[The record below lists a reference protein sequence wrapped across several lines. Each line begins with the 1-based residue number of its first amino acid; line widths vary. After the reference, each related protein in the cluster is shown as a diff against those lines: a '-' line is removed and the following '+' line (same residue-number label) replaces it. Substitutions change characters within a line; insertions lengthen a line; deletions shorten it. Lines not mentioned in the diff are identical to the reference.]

1 MATYPNRTDLNNP
14 AKKLAVTTT
23 PGQTYGEA
31 GAQRRAQQ
39 AVPMGAP
46 QAPQVAPQQQQR
58 QPLPVTPLNAPSER
72 PDEPVTAGNPLG
84 AGPGMESLPQ
94 PRPMG
99 TTPGSRQ
106 DLINQVRYIYSK
118 TPNTAL
124 LQLILELE
132 NVSI

>member
-14 AKKLAVTTT
+14 VKKLPVTTV

-31 GAQRRAQQ
+31 GAQRRAQK
-39 AVPMGAP
+39 
-46 QAPQVAPQQQQR
+46 APQQQQR
-58 QPLPVTPLNAPSER
+58 QPLPVTPLTAPTER

-84 AGPGMESLPQ
+84 AGPGTDVLPQ
-94 PRPMG
+94 PMPMA
-99 TTPGSRQ
+99 TPPGSRQ

-124 LQLILELE
+124 LQLLLELE

>member
-1 MATYPNRTDLNNP
+1 MATYPNRSDLRT
-14 AKKLAVTTT
+14 AVKKLPITTA

-31 GAQRRAQQ
+31 GAQRQAQK
-39 AVPMGAP
+39 AVPMGTPQPP
-46 QAPQVAPQQQQR
+46 QAALQR
-58 QPLPVTPLNAPSER
+58 QQLPVTPLTAPTER
-72 PDEPVTAGNPLG
+72 PDEPITAGNPLG
-84 AGPGMESLPQ
+84 AGPGMDMLPQ
-94 PRPMG
+94 P
-99 TTPGSRQ
+99 TLIATAPGSRQ

>member
-14 AKKLAVTTT
+14 AKKLPVTTA

-46 QAPQVAPQQQQR
+46 QPPQVQQQQR
-58 QPLPVTPLNAPSER
+58 QPLPVTPLTAPTER
-72 PDEPVTAGNPLG
+72 PDEPITAGNPLG

-94 PRPMG
+94 PMPMG
-99 TTPGSRQ
+99 TAPGSRQ

>member
-14 AKKLAVTTT
+14 AKKLPVTTV

-46 QAPQVAPQQQQR
+46 QAPQVAPQQQR
-58 QPLPVTPLNAPSER
+58 QPLPVTPLSAPTER
-72 PDEPVTAGNPLG
+72 PDEPITAGNPLG

-94 PRPMG
+94 PMPMA
-99 TTPGSRQ
+99 TAPGSRQ
-106 DLINQVRYIYSK
+106 DLLNQVKYAYSK
-118 TPNTAL
+118 IPNTAL

-132 NVSI
+132 EIPN

>member
-1 MATYPNRTDLNNP
+1 MAEKYPNRTDLQN
-14 AKKLAVTTT
+14 AVKKMPVTAA

-31 GAQRRAQQ
+31 GAQRAAQK

-46 QAPQVAPQQQQR
+46 QAPPMQ
-58 QPLPVTPLNAPSER
+58 VTPLSAPTER
-72 PDEPVTAGNPLG
+72 PNEPITAGNPLG

-94 PRPMG
+94 PMPMG
-99 TTPGSRQ
+99 TAPGSRQ

-132 NVSI
+132 NFQI

>member
-94 PRPMG
+94 PMPMG
-99 TTPGSRQ
+99 TAPGSRQ